1 MIRSYGV
8 SDSGAVRHKN
18 EDCFVADDRLSLF
31 VVADGM
37 GGHAAGEVASRLAV
51 ESIVGFI
58 DRSHE
63 RDDLSWPCGLDPTL
77 TQSGNRVRT
86 AIQLAHRRVWQE
98 AEDHVGFMGM
108 GTTVVCALIRERHLA
123 VGHVGDSRL
132 YAFSKGVL
140 KQQTRDD
147 TLAATLLGGEAAQDA
162 AALAAHPMR
171 HVLTNALG
179 VKEPDVHVSERELLD
194 GEILL
199 LCTDGVHNVVDT
211 DTLAT
216 LLSADGDLQA
226 ICDSVVAAALERGS
240 RDNVTALIVQYAE
253 GNGHA

>member
-132 YAFSKGVL
+132 YAFSKEYSSSRLAMTPGQPRCWEARPL
-140 KQQTRDD
+140 KTRQHWPPIPCD
-147 TLAATLLGGEAAQDA
+147 T
-162 AALAAHPMR
+162 
-171 HVLTNALG
+171 
-179 VKEPDVHVSERELLD
+179 
-194 GEILL
+194 
-199 LCTDGVHNVVDT
+199 C
-211 DTLAT
+211 
-216 LLSADGDLQA
+216 
-226 ICDSVVAAALERGS
+226 
-240 RDNVTALIVQYAE
+240 
-253 GNGHA
+253 

>member
-1 MIRSYGV
+1 
-8 SDSGAVRHKN
+8 
-18 EDCFVADDRLSLF
+18 
-31 VVADGM
+31 
-37 GGHAAGEVASRLAV
+37 
-51 ESIVGFI
+51 
-58 DRSHE
+58 
-63 RDDLSWPCGLDPTL
+63 
-77 TQSGNRVRT
+77 
-86 AIQLAHRRVWQE
+86 
-98 AEDHVGFMGM
+98 
-108 GTTVVCALIRERHLA
+108 
-123 VGHVGDSRL
+123 
-132 YAFSKGVL
+132 
-140 KQQTRDD
+140 
-147 TLAATLLGGEAAQDA
+147 
-162 AALAAHPMR
+162 LAAHPMR

-199 LCTDGVHNVVDT
+199 LCTDGVHNVVDS